1 MNKNFVLHDETL
13 NTHGFRMLTS
23 GANLDEFRKN
33 PVMLLNHNDWS
44 MPIGRWEN
52 IRTENGRI
60 VADPV
65 FDEQDPV
72 GREVKRKVDGDFV
85 RMASIGAW
93 PPDEVS
99 DAIELKLPG
108 QQRPTVTR
116 WTVREASIVTIGGNH
131 NALAFYD
138 RQSGQLIDISD
149 NSNVIKL
156 FDKSEIQIKSKMKV
170 IAGILNLADT
180 ATETDVAAAVR
191 LVLSDRDRLKTE
203 NSTLQG
209 RIDEL
214 NEAEKAAKTAEAIA
228 LVDAAIKEGKLE
240 AKAKESYLK
249 LLDSDFD
256 NAKATLEAIP
266 KRQSI
271 AMQIDAAQGQSAT
284 ELSNLKKLTWD
295 ELDKAGKL
303 VTLRDKYTDLYDEKF
318 EARFGVKS
326 KKN

>member
-1 MNKNFVLHDETL
+1 
-13 NTHGFRMLTS
+13 
-23 GANLDEFRKN
+23 
-33 PVMLLNHNDWS
+33 MLLNHNDWS

-52 IRTENGRI
+52 IRVENGKI
-60 VADPV
+60 LADPV

-72 GREVKRKVDGDFV
+72 GREVKRKVEGDFV

-93 PPDEVS
+93 PPEEVS

-156 FDKSEIQIKSKMKV
+156 FDKMNNQSNKSMK
-170 IAGILNLADT
+170 ILAGILNLADT
-180 ATETDVAAAVR
+180 ATENDVASAIR
-191 LVLSDRDRLKTE
+191 LVMSDRDRLKTE
-203 NSTLQG
+203 NTTLQQ

-214 NEAEKAAKTAEAIA
+214 NNAARQARTEEAVS
-228 LVDAAIKEGKLE
+228 LVDQAIKDGRLD

-249 LLDSDFD
+249 LFDTDFD

-266 KRQSI
+266 KRASV
-271 AMQIDAAQGQSAT
+271 AGQIDSAAGQSAT
-284 ELSNLKKLTWD
+284 EMADLKGKSWE

-303 VTLRDKYTDLYDEKF
+303 VTLRDKYPDLYAEKF
-318 EARFGVKS
+318 EVRFGCKP
-326 KKN
+326 KKD

>member
-1 MNKNFVLHDETL
+1 MRSFILHDETL

-23 GANLDEFRKN
+23 GANLEEFRKN

-44 MPIGRWEN
+44 MPIGRWDN
-52 IRTENGRI
+52 IRVENGKI
-60 VADPV
+60 LADPV

-93 PPDEVS
+93 PPDEVN

-156 FDKSEIQIKSKMKV
+156 FDKMNNQSNKSMK
-170 IAGILNLADT
+170 ILTGILNLADT
-180 ATETDVAAAVR
+180 ATENDVAAAIR
-191 LVLSDRDRLKTE
+191 LVMSDRDRLKTE
-203 NSTLQG
+203 NTTLQQ
-209 RIDEL
+209 RIDEV
-214 NEAEKAAKTAEAIA
+214 NNAAKQARTAEAIS
-228 LVDAAIKEGKLE
+228 LVDEAIKDGRLE
-240 AKAKESYLK
+240 AKAKDSYLK
-249 LLDSDFD
+249 LFDTDFD
-256 NAKATLEAIP
+256 NAKTTLGAIP
-266 KRQSI
+266 KRASI
-271 AMQIDAAQGQSAT
+271 AAQIDSAAGQSAT
-284 ELSNLKKLTWD
+284 ELADLKGKSWED
-295 ELDKAGKL
+295 LDRAGKL
-303 VTLRDKYTDLYDEKF
+303 VILRDKYPDLYAEKF
-318 EARFGVKS
+318 EARFGCKP
-326 KKN
+326 KN

>member
-1 MNKNFVLHDETL
+1 MTKTFVLHDETL
-13 NTHGFRMLTS
+13 NTHGFRMLTN
-23 GANLDEFRKN
+23 GANLEEFRKN

-52 IRTENGRI
+52 IRTEGGRI
-60 VADPV
+60 LADPV
-65 FDEQDPV
+65 FDEQDPI

-93 PPDEVS
+93 PPEEVS
-99 DAIELKLPG
+99 DAVEYKLPG

-138 RQSGQLIDISD
+138 RASGELIDITD
-149 NSNVIKL
+149 TDNVIKL
-156 FDKSEIQIKSKMKV
+156 FDKTQQKSNVNMK
-170 IAGILNLADT
+170 ILAGILNLADT
-180 ATETDVAAAVR
+180 ATENDVAAAIR
-191 LVLSDRDRLKTE
+191 LALSDRDRLKTE
-203 NSTLQG
+203 NTALQG

-214 NEAEKAAKTAEAIA
+214 NQAQKQARTAEAIA
-228 LVDAAIKEGKLE
+228 LVDAAIREGKLE

-249 LLDSDFD
+249 LFDTDFE

-271 AMQIDAAQGQSAT
+271 AGQIEAAHGQSAT
-284 ELSNLKKLTWD
+284 ELADLQKLKWE
-295 ELDKAGKL
+295 ELDRAGKL
-303 VTLRDKYTDLYDEKF
+303 VTLRDKYPDLYEQKF
-318 EARFGVKS
+318 EARFGVKP